1 MLKTWAAF
9 ARGVAVSSI
18 QETDGNFLIAGCQSH
33 RKGYG
38 EKTVAKTSFLPG
50 PTVHDVFGRMIAI
63 LQGAAQK

>member
-33 RKGYG
+33 RKGYW
-38 EKTVAKTSFLPG
+38 EKDRRQNQLSTRIHG
-50 PTVHDVFGRMIAI
+50 P
-63 LQGAAQK
+63 